1 MYTSDEVSS
10 KWGMLSSAELE
21 ILRSILLFNLGP
33 KPRIVN
39 IGAGYGTSG
48 LLFLE
53 TVPDS
58 DVWTVDI
65 QDEQAPNG
73 SLNAERTAVARAG
86 MSGLLDDRWHQI
98 HGDSADVGSSWA
110 DLRGDDAGIDLLFID
125 GDHSY
130 GGCKNDLRLW
140 VPFVRD
146 GGFVAVHDYN
156 RGPNYWRRNPHAQLT
171 EENAAQIATSFP
183 GVDRAVREFFQDST
197 FGGLMIVVDSLAV
210 AKIRRGGIGGL

>member
-1 MYTSDEVSS
+1 MYTSDEVGNT
-10 KWGMLSSAELE
+10 WGMLSPAELE

-39 IGAGYGTSG
+39 IGAGYGTSC

-53 TVPDS
+53 TIPDS

-86 MSGLLDDRWHQI
+86 KSDLFNLRWHQI
-98 HGDSADVGSSWA
+98 HGDSAKVGLVWA
-110 DLRGDDAGIDLLFID
+110 DERGDDAGIDLLFID

-130 GGCKNDLRLW
+130 DGCAKDLKLW

-156 RGPNYWRRNPHAQLT
+156 RGPNYWRRNPNAQLT

-183 GVDRAVREFFQDST
+183 GVDRAVQER
-197 FGGLMIVVDSLAV
+197 FGNSMFVVDSLAV
-210 AKIRRGGIGGL
+210 AKILGGRGE